1 MHMSNC
7 ESEKYYLS
15 MCMYLCVNVCV
26 AGGAKRGR
34 GIWREIAYTKK
45 CVHKEWA
52 FVCLLIL
59 SVTES
64 LERHT

>member
-1 MHMSNC
+1 M
-7 ESEKYYLS
+7 K
-15 MCMYLCVNVCV
+15 VCV
-26 AGGAKRGR
+26 TCAEKRER
-34 GIWREIAYTKK
+34 GIYRGIVYTNK

-64 LERHT
+64 LELHT